1 MFVILT
7 YDVNQKRVTRVMK
20 TCRKYLSHVQKS
32 VFEGMIMEGK
42 LNKLK
47 FELQKRIVPEEDS
60 VCIYEIENIKYTR
73 KESIGVIKRED
84 NVI

>member
-32 VFEGMIMEGK
+32 VFEGMITEGK

>member
-1 MFVILT
+1 
-7 YDVNQKRVTRVMK
+7 
-20 TCRKYLSHVQKS
+20 
-32 VFEGMIMEGK
+32 MITEGK